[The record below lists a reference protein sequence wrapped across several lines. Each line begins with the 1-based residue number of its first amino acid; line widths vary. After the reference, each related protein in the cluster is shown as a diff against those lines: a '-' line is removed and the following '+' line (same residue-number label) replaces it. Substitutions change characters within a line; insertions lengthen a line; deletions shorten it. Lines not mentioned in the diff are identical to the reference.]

1 MDDLMKMGE
10 EEERGIGRRKRE
22 KRRRRWKKEEDGRLD
37 LIVPPHDLVTN
48 SYMSCQRHA
57 GSVNV
62 F

>member
-1 MDDLMKMGE
+1 VKK
-10 EEERGIGRRKRE
+10 KRE
-22 KRRRRWKKEEDGRLD
+22 ELVEEKERSVEEDGRLD

-48 SYMSCQRHA
+48 PYMPCQRHA